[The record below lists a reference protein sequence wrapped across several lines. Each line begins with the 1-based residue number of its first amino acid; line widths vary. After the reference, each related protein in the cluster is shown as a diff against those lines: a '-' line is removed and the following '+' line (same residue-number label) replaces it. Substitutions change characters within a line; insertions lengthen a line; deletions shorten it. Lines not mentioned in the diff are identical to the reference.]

1 VRKVFVVL
9 SGLLLLAVVLQFYF
23 AATGTFDRPQDD
35 DSFAAHG
42 TNALIILILSLLTT
56 ISAALAR
63 AGGRTIGLAAL
74 PILLVVLQIVIFI
87 VADLFVPAGT
97 PRDADDV
104 PLEVG
109 GPALYTIGLHAIN
122 GLAILLTA
130 AVIFRR
136 ARALDRST
144 PATPAPVSTDVPV
157 G

>member
-1 VRKVFVVL
+1 VRKVFVVC

-23 AATGTFDRPQDD
+23 AATGSFDRPETD

-42 TNALIILILSLLTT
+42 TNALVILGLSLLTT
-56 ISAALAR
+56 IAAALAR

-87 VADLFVPAGT
+87 VADLFVPADT

-104 PLEVG
+104 PVEVG
-109 GPALYTIGLHAIN
+109 GLALYTIGLHAIN

-130 AVIFRR
+130 FVIFRR

-144 PATPAPVSTDVPV
+144 TPAAPAAAADVPV